1 MIITTPEQDAQVD
14 GPITE
19 PCYAIEINL
28 DAPTYWSTRQDL
40 EFDGMVFLGGYIQ
53 ENSLKIANDE
63 LRLSFYNED
72 FRHTNNARS
81 GIYARSRVRVWWAY
95 GIGSDSGETYPDP
108 ILMFD
113 GFIYETPS
121 IDEWISVVAAQTPPK
136 RFPSPRLRPPFAN
149 HLPTAGYTVQF
160 DGAVL
165 RVEGRR

>member
-1 MIITTPEQDAQVD
+1 MIITTPEQDAQIA

-19 PCYAIEINL
+19 PCYVVQIDL
-28 DAPTYWSTRQDL
+28 DTPKFWSTRQPVA
-40 EFDGMVFLGGYIQ
+40 FDGMYFEPGFIQ
-53 ENSLKIANDE
+53 EDSLKIANDE
-63 LRLSFYNED
+63 LRFSFYNEN
-72 FRHTNNARS
+72 FQHTNNARS
-81 GIYARSRVRVWWAY
+81 GIYARARVRVWWAY
-95 GIGSDSGETYPDP
+95 GIGDDPLGSYPDP
-108 ILMFD
+108 ILRFD
-113 GFIYETPS
+113 GFVYETPS